1 MAVKTLVSDVRK
13 ILDQIRAARGP
24 FVLAM
29 LYNRAEEANTGWN
42 VIIAAPWADEL
53 GVADSTEAIVHEL
66 SLNLGLENKTAI
78 SRVTVLKTDD
88 SFVRA
93 MNDYFNL
100 IPSQVVQPVRNI
112 VIDGVPIGSGYV
124 FFSEGLVAK

>member
-1 MAVKTLVSDVRK
+1 MVVKTLVSDVRK
-13 ILDQIRAARGP
+13 ILDRIRDARGP

-42 VIIAAPWADEL
+42 LIVAAPWADEL
-53 GVADSTEAIVHEL
+53 GVADSTETIVREL
-66 SLNLGLENKTAI
+66 SLKLGLENKTAI

-88 SFVRA
+88 SFVQA
-93 MNDYFNL
+93 MNDYFSL
-100 IPSQVVQPVRNI
+100 MPPQGIQSVRN
-112 VIDGVPIGSGYV
+112 VVVDGVPIGSGYI

>member
-1 MAVKTLVSDVRK
+1 MAVKTLVNDVQK
-13 ILDQIRAARGP
+13 ILNQIRTARGP
-24 FVLAM
+24 FILAM

-42 VIIAAPWADEL
+42 VIVAAPWADEL
-53 GVADSTEAIVHEL
+53 GVADATGVIVREL
-66 SLNLGLENKTAI
+66 SLKLGLENKTAI

-93 MNDYFNL
+93 MNDYFSL
-100 IPSQVVQPVRNI
+100 IPPQGVQPLRNI
-112 VIDGVPIGSGYV
+112 VVDGVPIGSGYV

>member
-1 MAVKTLVSDVRK
+1 MVVKTLVSDVRK
-13 ILDQIRAARGP
+13 ILDQIRAVRGP

-53 GVADSTEAIVHEL
+53 GVADSTEAMVREL
-66 SLNLGLENKTAI
+66 SFNLGLENKTAI

-88 SFVRA
+88 SFVSA
-93 MNDYFNL
+93 MNDYFSL
-100 IPSQVVQPVRNI
+100 VPLHGVQLMRNI
-112 VIDGVPIGSGYV
+112 VVDGVPIGSGYV

>member
-1 MAVKTLVSDVRK
+1 MAVQTLVSNVQK
-13 ILDQIRAARGP
+13 ILDGIRAARGS

-42 VIIAAPWADEL
+42 LIVAAPWADEL
-53 GVADSTEAIVHEL
+53 GVADSTEAIVREL
-66 SLNLGLENKTAI
+66 TLKLDLENKTAI
-78 SRVTVLKTDD
+78 SRVTVLETDD

-93 MNDYFNL
+93 MNDCCNL
-100 IPSQVVQPVRNI
+100 IPPQGVQPARNI
-112 VIDGVPIGSGYV
+112 VVDAVPIGSGYV